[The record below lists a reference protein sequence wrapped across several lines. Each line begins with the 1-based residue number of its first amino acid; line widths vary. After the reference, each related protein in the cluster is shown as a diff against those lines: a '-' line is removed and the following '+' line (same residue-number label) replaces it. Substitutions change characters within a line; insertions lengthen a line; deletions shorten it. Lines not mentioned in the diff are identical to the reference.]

1 MLCLQDVLKYLM
13 SPTSATPAKTALIT
27 GITGQDGSYLAELL
41 LEKGYVV
48 HGIKR
53 RASSFNTTRIDHLYQ
68 DPHEND
74 PRLVLHYGD
83 LTDSTNLIRIIQQVQ
98 PDEIYNLGAQSHVAV
113 SFDTPEYTANSDALG
128 TLRILEAVR
137 MLGLAT
143 KTRIYQAST
152 SELYGLVQEVPQKES
167 TPFYPRSPYGV
178 AKLYA
183 YWITVNYR
191 EAYGMY
197 ACNGILFNHESPR
210 RGETFVT
217 RKITRGL
224 ARIDAGLEQCL
235 FMGNLDS
242 LRDWGHARDYVEMQ
256 WRMLQQEGPP
266 EDFVIATGRQESVRR
281 FIELA
286 AFELGWGAIQWQGE
300 GLQET
305 GTRADTGNVVVRI
318 DPRYFRPA
326 EVETLLGDP
335 TKAREKLNW
344 TPTTTLEELV
354 AEMVAVDKEDAKK
367 EAYLKRKGF
376 AVVGSME
383 NPPTTPE
390 AIKAAGGPA

>member
-1 MLCLQDVLKYLM
+1 MPFNPNSLSCYGRV
-13 SPTSATPAKTALIT
+13 ALIT

-53 RASSFNTTRIDHLYQ
+53 RASSFNTSRIDHLYQ
-68 DPHEND
+68 DPHEAD
-74 PRLVLHYGD
+74 PKLVLHYGD
-83 LTDSTNLIRIIQQVQ
+83 LTDSTNLIRIIEQVQ

-113 SFDTPEYTANSDALG
+113 SFEAPEYTANSDALG

-137 MLGLAT
+137 MLGLIK

-152 SELYGLVQEVPQKES
+152 SELYGLVQETPQKET
-167 TPFYPRSPYGV
+167 TPFYPRSPYAV
-178 AKLYA
+178 AKMYG

-191 EAYGMY
+191 ESYGMF

-256 WRMLQQEGPP
+256 WRMLQQDQP
-266 EDFVIATGRQESVRR
+266 EDFVIATGRQESVRS
-281 FIELA
+281 FIELTA
-286 AFELGWGAIQWQGE
+286 VQLGWGALQWE
-300 GLQET
+300 GSGLEEI
-305 GTRADTGNVVVRI
+305 GIRSDTGAVVVRI

-335 TKAREKLNW
+335 TKAREMLGW
-344 TPTTTLEELV
+344 TPTSTLEELV
-354 AEMVAVDKEDAKK
+354 AEMVLSDKEEAAK
-367 EAYLKRKGF
+367 EALLRHQGY
-376 AVVGSME
+376 AVLGSME
-383 NPPTTPE
+383 NPPTNPE
-390 AIKAAGGPA
+390 AIAAARASAAGQS

>member
-1 MLCLQDVLKYLM
+1 
-13 SPTSATPAKTALIT
+13 
-27 GITGQDGSYLAELL
+27 
-41 LEKGYVV
+41 
-48 HGIKR
+48 
-53 RASSFNTTRIDHLYQ
+53 
-68 DPHEND
+68 
-74 PRLVLHYGD
+74 
-83 LTDSTNLIRIIQQVQ
+83 
-98 PDEIYNLGAQSHVAV
+98 
-113 SFDTPEYTANSDALG
+113 
-128 TLRILEAVR
+128 
-137 MLGLAT
+137 
-143 KTRIYQAST
+143 
-152 SELYGLVQEVPQKES
+152 
-167 TPFYPRSPYGV
+167 V

-224 ARIDAGLEQCL
+224 ARIDAGLDQCL

-256 WRMLQQEGPP
+256 WRMLQQETPQ
-266 EDFVIATGRQESVRR
+266 DFVIATGRQETVRR
-281 FIELA
+281 FIELSA
-286 AFELGWGAIQWQGE
+286 EHLGWGGGNGPVIQWDGNGIE
-300 GLQET
+300 EVGR
-305 GTRADTGNVVVRI
+305 RADTGAVVVRI

-335 TKAREKLNW
+335 TKAKDTLGW

-354 AEMVAVDKEDAKK
+354 AEMVAADKEEAAK
-367 EAYLKRKGF
+367 EALLRRKGF

-383 NPPTTPE
+383 NPPTNQALAT
-390 AIKAAGGPA
+390 AASAVNAGET

>member
-1 MLCLQDVLKYLM
+1 MCLQDVLKDFM
-13 SPTSATPAKTALIT
+13 PSSATRAAKTALIT

-41 LEKGYVV
+41 LEKGYLV

-68 DPHEND
+68 DPHESD

-83 LTDSTNLIRIIQQVQ
+83 LTDSTNLIRIIQQEQ

-113 SFDTPEYTANSDALG
+113 SFEAPEYTANSDALG

-137 MLGLAT
+137 MLGLIG

-286 AFELGWGAIQWQGE
+286 ASELGWGSIQWQGR

-305 GTRADTGNVVVRI
+305 GSRADTGDVVVRI

-335 TKAREKLNW
+335 TRAKEKLGW
-344 TPTTTLEELV
+344 IPTTTLEELV
-354 AEMVAVDKEDAKK
+354 AEMVATDREDAKK
-367 EAYLKRKGF
+367 DAHLKRKGF

-383 NPPTTPE
+383 NPPTNPE
-390 AIKAAGGPA
+390 AIKAAGGAE

>member
-1 MLCLQDVLKYLM
+1 MK
-13 SPTSATPAKTALIT
+13 KALIT

-41 LEKGYVV
+41 LEKGYEV

-53 RASSFNTTRIDHLYQ
+53 RASSFNTNRIDHLYQ
-68 DPHEND
+68 DPHEVN
-74 PRLVLHYGD
+74 PKLILHYGD
-83 LTDSTNLIRIIQQVQ
+83 LTDSTNLIRIVQQVQ

-113 SFDTPEYTANSDALG
+113 SFEAPEYTANSDALG

-137 MLGLAT
+137 ILGLT
-143 KTRIYQAST
+143 DRTRIYQAST
-152 SELYGLVQEVPQKES
+152 SELYGLVQEVPQKET
-167 TPFYPRSPYGV
+167 TPFHPRSPYGV
-178 AKLYA
+178 AKLYG

-191 EAYGMY
+191 EAYGIY

-224 ARIDAGLEQCL
+224 ARINEGLEECL
-235 FMGNLDS
+235 YMGNLDS

-281 FIELA
+281 FIELTA
-286 AFELGWGAIQWQGE
+286 EALGWGALEWEGKGLDEVGRRNTGE
-300 GLQET
+300 
-305 GTRADTGNVVVRI
+305 VVVRI

-335 TKAREKLNW
+335 SKAHEKLGW

-354 AEMVAVDKEDAKK
+354 EEMVASDREEARK
-367 EAYLKRKGF
+367 EAILRLKGF
-376 AVVGSME
+376 SVVGSME
-383 NPPTTPE
+383 NPPTNPVS
-390 AIKAAGGPA
+390 AQAKQSKD